1 MNKSALSIIVSA
13 SLVFAGTSVAY
24 AAPVDKAAV
33 NACISLA
40 KSAKDTADRA
50 ALDAYTSVASNTT
63 ETKAINKAKKAF
75 HAKKKANLK
84 VLGDAIKACKPAKK
98 K

>member
-1 MNKSALSIIVSA
+1 MKKSVLSIVVSA
-13 SLVFAGTSVAY
+13 SLVLAGTSVAY

-40 KSAKDTADRA
+40 KTAKDAADKA
-50 ALDAYTSVASNTT
+50 ALDVYTSVASTT
-63 ETKAINKAKKAF
+63 TDTKVINKAKKAF
-75 HAKKKANLK
+75 NAKKKANLV
-84 VLGDAIKACKPAKK
+84 VLGNAIKACKPAKK